1 MVEMMSRKVMRA
13 EAYRNRNTNTG
24 RGLLYVSTAPV
35 SVQYRNNV
43 KLCNLPW

>member
-35 SVQYRNNV
+35 SVQFRNNV
-43 KLCNLPW
+43 ELCSLPW